1 MTLQKLAVE
10 TEYTFLFVI
19 IIILGLL
26 VQLGHGDLEKLPKME
41 WLTINIGLSNRVP

>member
-19 IIILGLL
+19 IILGLL
-26 VQLGHGDLEKLPKME
+26 LQLGHGDLEKLPKME